1 MADGESFEAIGQIW
15 LWRPADPARS
25 SGWHFLTIDGQTA
38 IEIRFA
44 AMGRTGG
51 FGSVKVL
58 ATIGGTRWS
67 TSIFPQ
73 RKGGGFILPIKAAV
87 RKRENIGD
95 GDEVRVTLTLAS

>member
-1 MADGESFEAIGQIW
+1 MAGGETFETIGPVW
-15 LWRPADPARS
+15 LWRPADPTRS

-38 IEIRFA
+38 VEIRFA
-44 AMGRTGG
+44 ALGRTGG
-51 FGSVKVL
+51 FGSVKVQ

-73 RKGGGFILPIKAAV
+73 REGGAFILPIKAEV

-95 GDEVRVTLTLAS
+95 GDEVRVKLTLAD